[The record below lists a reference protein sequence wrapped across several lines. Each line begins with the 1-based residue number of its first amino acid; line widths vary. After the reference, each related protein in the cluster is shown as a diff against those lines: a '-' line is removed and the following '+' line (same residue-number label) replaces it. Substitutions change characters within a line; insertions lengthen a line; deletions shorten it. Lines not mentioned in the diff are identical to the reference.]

1 MNNKLLKGMIIWKY
15 VSYREEGK
23 KFSGEERWQYVI
35 IVVKI
40 IFFIN
45 SKITL
50 CKVFIMLY
58 YLVKLINYKVSYG
71 QWLSFMEYND
81 EGCI

>member
-1 MNNKLLKGMIIWKY
+1 MIT
-15 VSYREEGK
+15 
-23 KFSGEERWQYVI
+23 
-35 IVVKI
+35 VVKI
-40 IFFIN
+40 IPLIN

-50 CKVFIMLY
+50 SKVFIMLY
-58 YLVKLINYKVSYG
+58 YLVKLTNYKASYG